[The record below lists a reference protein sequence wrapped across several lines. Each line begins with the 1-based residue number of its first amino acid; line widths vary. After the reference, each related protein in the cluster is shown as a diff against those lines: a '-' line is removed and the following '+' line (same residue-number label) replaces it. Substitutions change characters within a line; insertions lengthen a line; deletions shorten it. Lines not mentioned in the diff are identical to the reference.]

1 MENDGLGNHENS
13 RDNDGMNSDELDI
26 DELNHSCVDAKS
38 HQFQSASINEKILEK
53 HREGSSRP

>member
-1 MENDGLGNHENS
+1 MLS

-38 HQFQSASINEKILEK
+38 YQFQSASTNEKILEK
-53 HREGSSRP
+53 DREGSSRP